1 MLIKFFISAANNGY
15 LNGLANEFNESTNSI
30 RKELN
35 NLSGAGYLLKSKE
48 NNRIIYNAN
57 TSHPMFEVLQKIVR
71 QHLGLEDIVE
81 TVIDRIGDVDQIA
94 LTGKY
99 ANGID
104 SGNIEIIINGL
115 DVNENYLNSIKPK
128 IKKKIAD
135 RILSMGNEK
144 WGTIAKL
151 QKEIDDL
158 REKDDMMFAFKS
170 KDEKLKFLDEIDQY
184 GNFLEEKYSKI

>member
-35 NLSGAGYLLKSKE
+35 NLSSAGYLLKSKE
-48 NNRIIYNAN
+48 NNRIVYNAN

-94 LTGKY
+94 LTGEY
-99 ANGID
+99 AEGID
-104 SGNIEIIINGL
+104 SGNIEIIIIGL
-115 DVNENYLNSIKPK
+115 DVN
-128 IKKKIAD
+128 
-135 RILSMGNEK
+135 
-144 WGTIAKL
+144 
-151 QKEIDDL
+151 
-158 REKDDMMFAFKS
+158 
-170 KDEKLKFLDEIDQY
+170 
-184 GNFLEEKYSKI
+184 